1 VADVAVEVRPGDEL
15 DWEAL
20 EAHLRMVVELPD
32 EPMTVRQFVGG
43 SANLTY
49 LASFGPAR
57 LVVRRPPRGVLPP
70 GAHDM
75 AREHRV
81 LSRLADVYARA
92 PRALHHTDDPS
103 IIGAPFLVIEH
114 RDGVV
119 IRDALPEGMRGHAD
133 VERRVDLALVDAAAD
148 LHTVDPAAAGLAELG
163 RPDGFGRRQ
172 VEGWHDRWR
181 RAAPDDGPPAMD
193 DIAARLAATLPEPVG
208 VAIVHN
214 DLKLDNCQFQVDDP
228 DTVTSVFDWDMATL
242 GDPLFDLGLLL
253 VSMVNN
259 RVWVLSAEDA
269 VERYASRSGIDVR
282 GIDWYVAFATWRTA
296 IVLQQLCNRYAAG
309 DSTDPRVRTFFE
321 AIPACAQRAWELVR

>member
-1 VADVAVEVRPGDEL
+1 
-15 DWEAL
+15 
-20 EAHLRMVVELPD
+20 
-32 EPMTVRQFVGG
+32 
-43 SANLTY
+43 
-49 LASFGPAR
+49 
-57 LVVRRPPRGVLPP
+57 
-70 GAHDM
+70 M

-119 IRDALPEGMRGHAD
+119 IRDALPEDMRGHAD

-253 VSMVNN
+253 VSMANN